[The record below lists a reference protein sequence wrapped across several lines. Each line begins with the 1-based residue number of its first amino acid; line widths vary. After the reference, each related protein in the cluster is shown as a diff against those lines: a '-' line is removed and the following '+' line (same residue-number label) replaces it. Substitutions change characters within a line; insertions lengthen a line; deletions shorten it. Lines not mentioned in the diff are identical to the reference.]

1 MAHELDR
8 VHFVGIGG
16 AGMSAVARILLARG
30 AAVSGSDL
38 KDSRTIT
45 DLRARGAKV
54 LIGHDAS
61 ALDLLDGGPTSV
73 VVSQAAIPADNPELA
88 EARKRGVP
96 IRYRPEVLAALMA
109 GSTRILISGTHG
121 KTTTTS
127 MTVAALQHA
136 GLDPSFAVGG
146 ELGEAGTN
154 AHQGSGDAFIAE
166 ADESDGSLLRYQPDA
181 AVVTNVEADHLDHF
195 GSAEAYVA
203 VFDQFVRQ
211 ISPEGLL
218 IVDVDDPGA
227 AALGARAAANG
238 SRVFGY
244 GSGEVPGG
252 VQFAAKLLDW
262 SPKGS
267 GAQLTVEFDCAGVAS
282 SDELGGLRKFP
293 LAVPGRHMA
302 RNALGAV
309 LAAVFAGASLD
320 AAVAGVSSFTGVRRR
335 FQLKGT
341 AREVRVFDDYA
352 HHPTEVAATLAGAR
366 ALVTAQDGSGRGRLV
381 VVFQPHMYSRT
392 RLFASEFAAALE
404 AADEVVVLDVYG
416 AREIPQAG
424 VTGALIADQVRSVP
438 TRFVPMF
445 SSAAQAVASLARP
458 GDVVIT
464 MGAGDVTLLGGEILD
479 AIEGLGA

>member
-1 MAHELDR
+1 MRLVHDLSR

-30 AAVSGSDL
+30 AQVSGSDL

-54 LIGHDAS
+54 LVGHAAA
-61 ALDLLDGGPTSV
+61 ALDLLDGGPTAV

-96 IRYRPEVLAALMA
+96 VRYRPEVLAELME
-109 GSTRILISGTHG
+109 GSKRILISGTHG

-127 MTVAALQHA
+127 MTVTALQHA

-154 AHQGSGDAFIAE
+154 AHQGSGDAFVAE

-195 GSAEAYVA
+195 GTAEAYIA

-211 ISPEGLL
+211 ISPDGVL
-218 IVDVDDPGA
+218 IVDLDDQGA
-227 AALGARAAANG
+227 AALGARAAAAG
-238 SRVFGY
+238 TRVLGY
-244 GSGEVPGG
+244 GSGEAPPGVRLAARLVDWKPQGESARLVVDFEPGG
-252 VQFAAKLLDW
+252 ERVF
-262 SPKGS
+262 S
-267 GAQLTVEFDCAGVAS
+267 
-282 SDELGGLRKFP
+282 

-309 LAAVFAGASLD
+309 LAAVFAGAGLD
-320 AAVAGVSSFTGVRRR
+320 AAVSGVSSFTGVRRR
-335 FQLKGT
+335 FQLKGV
-341 AREVRVFDDYA
+341 ARGVRVFDDYA

-366 ALVTAQDGSGRGRLV
+366 ALVEGDGGSGQERSRRGRLV

-392 RLFASEFAAALE
+392 RLFATEFAAALE

-416 AREIPQAG
+416 ARETPEAG
-424 VTGALIADQVRSVP
+424 VTGALIADQVRAVP
-438 TRFVPMF
+438 ARFVPMF
-445 SSAAQAVASLARP
+445 SAAAQQAASLARP

-464 MGAGDVTLLGGEILD
+464 MGAGDVTLLGSEILD
-479 AIEGLGA
+479 AVEGRDE